1 MKICLGQVSDLSE
14 KKTARVICES
24 HKPEI
29 FGVIGGVIITLFGR
43 HLYKRGSEDAI
54 NSESRALAEIGAIAD
69 YDPKKNVT
77 KAKVL
82 K

>member
-1 MKICLGQVSDLSE
+1 MKICLGQVSDLNG
-14 KKTARVICES
+14 KKAAKVICES

-29 FGVIGGVIITLFGR
+29 FGVIGGVVIALLGR
-43 HLYKRGSEDAI
+43 HLYKKGSEDAI
-54 NSESRALAEIGAIAD
+54 NSESRALSEIGAMED
-69 YDPKKNVT
+69 YDPQKNKT